1 MKKLVMLLATLFC
14 ALEYAQEKPWT
25 WRYLQTFET
34 THKNSCLT
42 FQKKQIPAFD
52 QLILSWN
59 GIKPEVGHYRV
70 SVAVQTASG
79 GWSPWYHYADWGKKK
94 QQTFMQKSNHGINH
108 LYVRLE
114 IPQQKKARGF
124 RVKIEAYNKA
134 PHVNITSIQ
143 VTTCVKEALV
153 TESQAPYLKNLK
165 PIRPLRVPPRS
176 QMIETFDDHRRIC
189 SPTSLSMV
197 VSYWTKENICPPEFA
212 YFVYDKGLETYGS
225 WPFNVAHVFSHTNGE
240 MQCHVTRG
248 NSFMDIYDELQAG
261 RPVCVSIRGPL
272 KGQAEAY
279 QYGHLIVITGV
290 HPQKN
295 VICVNDPAFK
305 TDKEVPH
312 IYPLDEFLIAWERQ
326 MRLCYT
332 TKKIDATQ

>member
-1 MKKLVMLLATLFC
+1 MKKMVMIIAMMCKGILHT
-14 ALEYAQEKPWT
+14 QEKPWT
-25 WRYLQTFET
+25 WRYMQTYDPSERV
-34 THKNSCLT
+34 SSIT
-42 FQKKQIPAFD
+42 FQKKQVPAFD

-59 GIKPEVGHYRV
+59 GIKPAQGHYRI
-70 SVAVQTASG
+70 SVAVQYASG
-79 GWSPWYHYADWGKKK
+79 SWSPWYHYADWGRKI
-94 QQTFMQKSNHGINH
+94 QQTYMQKSTHGANH

-114 IPQQKKARGF
+114 MPEHKKARGF
-124 RVKIEAYNKA
+124 RVKIEAQNKA
-134 PHVNITSIQ
+134 TQVNISSIQ
-143 VTTCVKEALV
+143 VTTCVKEAL
-153 TESQAPYLKNLK
+153 ESEAHSNYLQKLK
-165 PIRPLRVPPRS
+165 PIRPLGVPAYS

-197 VSYWTKENICPPEFA
+197 VSYWTHQEICPPEFA

-240 MQCHVTRG
+240 LQCHVSRG
-248 NSFMDIYDELQAG
+248 NSFMDIYNELREG

-279 QYGHLIVITGV
+279 QYGHLVVITGV

-295 VICVNDPAFK
+295 IIFVNDPAFK

-312 IYPLDEFLIAWERQ
+312 RYPLDEFLIAWERQ
-326 MRLCYT
+326 MRLCYFT
-332 TKKIDATQ
+332 QKI